1 MLGRS
6 HNHGTAMPGF
16 YQTHILPWA
25 VHLTMKN
32 PEAMRYRRRIVP
44 AAVGRVLEI
53 GFGSGLN
60 LPFYGGDVTALVG
73 IDPSVQ
79 LSRLARPSIDAVRF
93 PVDVVNMA
101 AEDLQLDD
109 ASFDC
114 AVVTW
119 SLCTIPDP
127 VAALTQ
133 VRRVLKPAGTLIFVE
148 HGLSSDAP
156 VATWQGR
163 INPLW
168 RRCAGGCNMNR
179 LIDGLIGESGFR
191 IDRLATGYLVKGPRI
206 LSYMYEGVAR
216 PR

>member
-1 MLGRS
+1 
-6 HNHGTAMPGF
+6 MPGF
-16 YQTHILPWA
+16 YQTHILPWGI
-25 VHLTMKN
+25 HLTMKN
-32 PEAMRYRRRIVP
+32 PEAMRYRRQVVP
-44 AAVGRVLEI
+44 VAAGRVLEI

-60 LPFYGGDVTALVG
+60 LPFYDSGVTALVG
-73 IDPSVQ
+73 VDPSVQ
-79 LSRLARPSIDAVRF
+79 LTRLARRSIDQARF
-93 PVDVVNMA
+93 PVEVVNSP
-101 AEDLQLDD
+101 AEDMRFDD

-127 VAALTQ
+127 IAALTQ
-133 VRRVLKPAGTLIFVE
+133 VRRVLKPEGSLIFVE
-148 HGLSSDAP
+148 HGLSPDTD
-156 VATWQGR
+156 VAAWQGR

-179 LIDGLIGESGFR
+179 PIDGLIAESGFR
-191 IDRLATGYLVKGPRI
+191 IDRLETGYLVKGPRI